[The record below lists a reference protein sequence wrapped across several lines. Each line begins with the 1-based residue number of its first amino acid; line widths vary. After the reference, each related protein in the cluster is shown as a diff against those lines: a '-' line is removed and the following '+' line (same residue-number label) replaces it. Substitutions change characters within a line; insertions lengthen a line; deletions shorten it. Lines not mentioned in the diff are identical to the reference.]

1 MPWRVESD
9 PESTS
14 GIATSSTAGSFL
26 LATGGTGR
34 MTLAGYRGSRS
45 SPGKAKD
52 GNRGREELNCESRMR
67 QCPIGGE
74 QQGGRE
80 LSPQKLDVER
90 LLEEER
96 LGPDRLRYGLRSPNP
111 GACCSYLEKP
121 TGPQGGGGRGER
133 CERGTSR
140 HIEKRLGNGLSGA

>member
-1 MPWRVESD
+1 
-9 PESTS
+9 
-14 GIATSSTAGSFL
+14 
-26 LATGGTGR
+26 

-74 QQGGRE
+74 QQGGRV
-80 LSPQKLDVER
+80 LSPENLDVER
-90 LLEEER
+90 LLAEER
-96 LGPDRLRYGLRSPNP
+96 LGPDRLWPGLRSPNP
-111 GACCSYLEKP
+111 GACCSCLGKP

-133 CERGTSR
+133 VEAGPLGTSSADWETVCQGR
-140 HIEKRLGNGLSGA
+140 DPCCETTC

>member
-1 MPWRVESD
+1 M
-9 PESTS
+9 
-14 GIATSSTAGSFL
+14 AK
-26 LATGGTGR
+26 GG
-34 MTLAGYRGSRS
+34 
-45 SPGKAKD
+45 D
-52 GNRGREELNCESRMR
+52 RGREELNCERR
-67 QCPIGGE
+67 AGQCALGGK
-74 QQGGRE
+74 QYGGRE

-133 CERGTSR
+133 YERGTSR
-140 HIEKRLGNGLSGA
+140 HFEKRLGNGLSGA

>member
-1 MPWRVESD
+1 
-9 PESTS
+9 
-14 GIATSSTAGSFL
+14 
-26 LATGGTGR
+26 

-90 LLEEER
+90 LL
-96 LGPDRLRYGLRSPNP
+96 
-111 GACCSYLEKP
+111 
-121 TGPQGGGGRGER
+121 
-133 CERGTSR
+133 
-140 HIEKRLGNGLSGA
+140 